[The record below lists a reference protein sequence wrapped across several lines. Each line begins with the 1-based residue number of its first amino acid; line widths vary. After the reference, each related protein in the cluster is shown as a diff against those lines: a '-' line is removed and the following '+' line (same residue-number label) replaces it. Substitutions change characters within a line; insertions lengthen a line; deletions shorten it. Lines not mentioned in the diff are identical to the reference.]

1 MKTLL
6 SKIVIFIFLLCCA
19 NISVADITIESE
31 ILNDDIK
38 IFFINDFDLTQSGS
52 SPLLFQFIIT
62 NDTSIT
68 KRVSLNLRVFFTNS
82 EEGDVELSSGTTAF
96 FDLPPYPQPLII
108 NNQDLYSNAGEYKF
122 VDYSMNED
130 AADDII
136 NTILSTGKLPSGT
149 YQFLVTVTEEISGE
163 TSDYMS
169 APMTFE
175 IYNPTTLDLVAPGE
189 PAGGYE
195 LMEIY
200 TSLPLFQWES
210 DASSFRLKVCEKL
223 PANNS
228 PDDVMSNDPRLET
241 TVDATTFQY
250 PLTGAFPLYPGS
262 TYFWQVI
269 AVTQSSS
276 GPVEMESEIW
286 GFKIVDI
293 SKGLSSAEQ
302 VQIMNT
308 LKLLLPEGLAEL
320 LFNEYGEL
328 AGFSPTGVVFKDGN
342 TISLEELYAFLE
354 KITAGK
360 IKITGHS
367 IE

>member
-1 MKTLL
+1 MKTLC
-6 SKIVIFIFLLCCA
+6 SKIAIFLFFLCCA

-31 ILNDDIK
+31 ILNEDIK
-38 IFFINDFDLTQSGS
+38 IFFINDFDLTQSGN
-52 SPLLFQFIIT
+52 SPLLFRFIIT
-62 NDTSIT
+62 NDTSVT
-68 KRVSLNLRVFFTNS
+68 KRVSLNLRVFFINS
-82 EEGDVELSSGTTAF
+82 DEGDVELSSGTTGF
-96 FDLPPYPQPLII
+96 FDLSPSQPLFI
-108 NNQDLYSNAGEYKF
+108 NNQDLYSNTGDYKF

-149 YQFLVTVTEEISGE
+149 YQFLVTVTEEITGE

-175 IYNPTTLDLVAPGE
+175 IYNPTTLDLIAPGE

-200 TSLPLFQWES
+200 TPLPLFQWES

-241 TVDATTFQY
+241 TVEASTFQY
-250 PLTGAFPLYPGS
+250 PLTGAFPLYPGT
-262 TYFWQVI
+262 TYFWQVV

-286 GFKIVDI
+286 GFKIVDM

-308 LKLLLPEGLAEL
+308 LKLLLPARLAEL
-320 LFNEYGEL
+320 LFNEFGEL
-328 AGFSPTGVVFKDGN
+328 AGFSPTGVVFKDGK
-342 TISLEELYAFLE
+342 TISLKELYAFLE